1 MPLNKEILLYHN
13 LFHPWQNHTEPSTIE
28 KTSGPQPTSQKTK
41 LRNPQINWW
50 VGVRCRFFPFSVILQ
65 KKRLK
70 ISASVFSGH
79 VFNPI
84 PLLSFAVFRSNFSA
98 CFTEGNVISH
108 RRLSEDTE
116 LQTFGG
122 LPLSLIGLFVIYR
135 RYLSWQKTA
144 DIINGWRKKR
154 RLVVK
159 IELQPLEMHR
169 SFGKWHLSLSCDVSW
184 WLWRAFRA
192 SGLYWDHKR
201 ILQRKQGFPLICIL
215 SKYTCLYNIW
225 HTNIYDK
232 CSMCVCAVNHL

>member
-1 MPLNKEILLYHN
+1 M
-13 LFHPWQNHTEPSTIE
+13 S
-28 KTSGPQPTSQKTK
+28 
-41 LRNPQINWW
+41 
-50 VGVRCRFFPFSVILQ
+50 FFPFFCDSL

-70 ISASVFSGH
+70 ISASVFSVH

-169 SFGKWHLSLSCDVSW
+169 SSGKWHLSLSCDFSW

-192 SGLYWDHKR
+192 SGLYWEHKR

-215 SKYTCLYNIW
+215 SKYTCLYD
-225 HTNIYDK
+225 IYDIQIYTINVL
-232 CSMCVCAVNHL
+232 CVCVL